1 MRRVALTIIGVVFL
15 VFASWGIVSGAEEVN
30 LEGVLNINSASIDE
44 LQMLPTIDETIAKNI
59 VYFREAN
66 GPFPMVDDLIKVNG
80 MTDEHLEAIRPY
92 VSTEG
97 DSTLKAVE

>member
-1 MRRVALTIIGVVFL
+1 MKRVALTIIGVAFL
-15 VFASWGIVSGAEEVN
+15 VFASWGIVSGAEEAK
-30 LEGVLNINSASIDE
+30 LEGILNINAASVE
-44 LQMLPTIDETIAKNI
+44 QLQMLPTIDETIAKNI

-80 MTDEHLEAIRPY
+80 MTDQHLEAIRPF

-97 DSTLKAVE
+97 DSTLKTME

>member
-15 VFASWGIVSGAEEVN
+15 VFASWGIVSGAEEVK

-80 MTDEHLEAIRPY
+80 MTDQHLEAIRPY

-97 DSTLKAVE
+97 DSTLKAME

>member
-1 MRRVALTIIGVVFL
+1 MKRVALTILGVIFL
-15 VFASWGIVSGAEEVN
+15 LFASWGIVSGAEEVK
-30 LEGVLNINSASIDE
+30 LEGILNINSASIE
-44 LQMLPTIDETIAKNI
+44 QLQMLPTIDETIAKNI

-80 MTDEHLEAIRPY
+80 MTDQHLEAVRPY

-97 DSTLKAVE
+97 ESTLKVME